1 MKTLEKGF
9 ICAFDKTCFFCN
21 KKTHQVSITVG
32 LDKRVAIELVVNV
45 ALDSP
50 GVGFHLQR
58 QHNLI
63 VLKSFAAQSL
73 FGPFFLGLPLLL
85 GAIVL
90 IGMKYEL

>member
-1 MKTLEKGF
+1 M
-9 ICAFDKTCFFCN
+9 
-21 KKTHQVSITVG
+21 G
-32 LDKRVAIELVVNV
+32 LDKRVVVQLVVNV

-73 FGPFFLGLPLLL
+73 FGPFFLGLLPTT
-85 GAIVL
+85 VVRRHCTDW
-90 IGMKYEL
+90 YEI